1 MKRSEEF
8 LSKIYNE
15 STRKSYENLFL
26 KMRTLE
32 DILNKDIDELSTR
45 KEFLLLIEYCCKGNT
60 YNSIY
65 VKWSLLKRY
74 YEYIG
79 NNNIKVISNKD
90 LNKIIRDNKEKDDN
104 MKIIEKEYPTGKN
117 AMCGDIIITNDN
129 EYLLIG
135 WDYHSQK
142 AITIDVKKTTN
153 NVKIFEYVEE
163 IREKY
168 ANCRVIPAGEI
179 TMTFFE

>member
-1 MKRSEEF
+1 MK
-8 LSKIYNE
+8 
-15 STRKSYENLFL
+15 
-26 KMRTLE
+26 
-32 DILNKDIDELSTR
+32 
-45 KEFLLLIEYCCKGNT
+45 
-60 YNSIY
+60 
-65 VKWSLLKRY
+65 V
-74 YEYIG
+74 
-79 NNNIKVISNKD
+79 V
-90 LNKIIRDNKEKDDN
+90 EKQ
-104 MKIIEKEYPTGKN
+104 YPVGKH
-117 AMCGDIIITNDN
+117 ASCGDIIISNKD

>member
-1 MKRSEEF
+1 MSMAFRQCPDCRWNKVGHYCGKQFTLNGFECINYDKRKTK
-8 LSKIYNE
+8 KIN
-15 STRKSYENLFL
+15 
-26 KMRTLE
+26 
-32 DILNKDIDELSTR
+32 
-45 KEFLLLIEYCCKGNT
+45 
-60 YNSIY
+60 NSG
-65 VKWSLLKRY
+65 R
-74 YEYIG
+74 
-79 NNNIKVISNKD
+79 NN
-90 LNKIIRDNKEKDDN
+90 N
-104 MKIIEKEYPTGKN
+104 MKIVEKEYPTGKN
-117 AMCGDIIITNDN
+117 AMCGDIIITNED